1 LKNPN
6 LLATASFD
14 GKIAIQTLQN
24 TGATADQTKAAAQVP
39 EGEDFFSQTHVEP
52 QGASFSLKTPPKWLK
67 RRAGVAFGFGGKLVR
82 FGVSDSKSKISIS
95 TFAVDSAISDASEEF
110 DKALQEGDLTA
121 ICESKIA
128 KAATE
133 EEKADWTVIET
144 LTSENP
150 RSKLVEYLGFAEKGQ
165 EEPVEEKKE
174 EEEVEEVEEC
184 EITNIDLDE
193 KDKSVKSLQVSV
205 EMREKISRVRNVLLA
220 LNSQFLPIHPVTIQ
234 LTYDVSLPFSVKDIL
249 SPDIINTITAP
260 AREKR
265 DF

>member
-1 LKNPN
+1 MRGTPHSGEQLGEFPVVTNWTFQTRFNPSNPN

-24 TGATADQTKAAAQVP
+24 TGATTEHSKAAAQVP

-82 FGVSDSKSKISIS
+82 FGVQDSKSKITIS
-95 TFAVDSAISDASEEF
+95 TFAVDSQIGDASQEF
-110 DKALQEGDLTA
+110 DKALEQGDLTA
-121 ICESKIA
+121 ICENKIA

-150 RSKLVEYLGFAEKGQ
+150 EASLLN
-165 EEPVEEKKE
+165 
-174 EEEVEEVEEC
+174 
-184 EITNIDLDE
+184 TLD
-193 KDKSVKSLQVSV
+193 SL
-205 EMREKISRVRNVLLA
+205 
-220 LNSQFLPIHPVTIQ
+220 T
-234 LTYDVSLPFSVKDIL
+234 
-249 SPDIINTITAP
+249 
-260 AREKR
+260 
-265 DF
+265 